1 MMNSDDLAKC
11 IEEAAV
17 EKDGEKRMPC
27 AVAFELAENYP
38 VTLME
43 IGKACNRMGIKIVG
57 CQLGCFE

>member
-1 MMNSDDLAKC
+1 MDPDKLMKI

-17 EKDGEKRMPC
+17 ERDGVKRLSC
-27 AVAFELAENYP
+27 AVAFELAESHP

-43 IGKACNRMGIKIVG
+43 IGESCNRQGIKIVH